1 MIYLKDKNLHAAL
14 KEERIF
20 FTRINNTL
28 IRKYGKE
35 NLKRYH
41 DNRMNGMSVEEA
53 ERDADRTFP
62 PKHSAATLRH
72 CAREETMETQIETV
86 LKPDRSIV
94 FETRKD
100 VDDFVK
106 SSSTNDA
113 DGCDILFYQMANGKW
128 HLEMFKISEL
138 EDIHVCQNNTDTFS
152 PTVPESSCPV
162 EPFPSTYRQNS

>member
-1 MIYLKDKNLHAAL
+1 MKLELCGWGIRGGRYFVGVERAYRPGENCPILRGGKMIYLKDKNLHAAL

-62 PKHSAATLRH
+62 PKHKKVA
-72 CAREETMETQIETV
+72 
-86 LKPDRSIV
+86 
-94 FETRKD
+94 
-100 VDDFVK
+100 
-106 SSSTNDA
+106 
-113 DGCDILFYQMANGKW
+113 
-128 HLEMFKISEL
+128 
-138 EDIHVCQNNTDTFS
+138 
-152 PTVPESSCPV
+152 
-162 EPFPSTYRQNS
+162 